1 MNSWT
6 EAREIL
12 NKSFQHSEDLSKAD
26 PPFGSHDSAMS
37 DMDDALEGMKPSKN
51 PVMKPSKQGSATGG
65 AMGTQKPS
73 KQGSVMKPTATRTV
87 YKRTQSGPGGA
98 TSPSVRRANVR
109 RAQARKQAGLP
120 SLSKA
125 DPPKS
130 KVTNLEFSDE
140 EGMTVYGQKPKL
152 PKKVQATLDSM
163 KIGSSKMAS
172 KRAPKV
178 KKGYEMKKS
187 NWDVACD
194 MLKSL
199 DVNKS
204 YSISKIKADVRAQSA
219 ANRAGRPG
227 KRKEAS
233 FKNKPKSR
241 VAGSVAR
248 SGGGAGGVM
257 GAIRDAFRTDKD
269 YKPEA
274 TLAGQQSMPQEEVRG
289 LGGAPKRQSK
299 ATAYDLDPK
308 GQQEKF
314 LSGMKSAGK
323 KLSGM
328 FGGKKSDAENL
339 ADAKKIL
346 KQGGMKAL
354 LKLKVSD
361 PRRQAYRADYK
372 KRMAG
377 KKSSM
382 VAKKKAGKFDPASRP
397 DLYAKMGDKFFNKV
411 SGDVFGSKGDIAAR
425 KVSLKSGKGRKN
437 IAGPDKVSPLFAQQ
451 MKDKQQRSKDLA
463 ARKAKNEEAMKKIA
477 SKNQPKIK

>member
-12 NKSFQHSEDLSKAD
+12 NKSFQHSED
-26 PPFGSHDSAMS
+26 
-37 DMDDALEGMKPSKN
+37 
-51 PVMKPSKQGSATGG
+51 
-65 AMGTQKPS
+65 
-73 KQGSVMKPTATRTV
+73 
-87 YKRTQSGPGGA
+87 
-98 TSPSVRRANVR
+98 
-109 RAQARKQAGLP
+109 
-120 SLSKA
+120 LSKA

-152 PKKVQATLDSM
+152 PKKAQAVLDSM
-163 KIGSSKMAS
+163 NIDSSKMAS
-172 KRAPKV
+172 KRSPKV

-199 DVNKS
+199 DVNKA
-204 YSISKIKADVRAQSA
+204 YSGSKIKADVKAQSA

-241 VAGSVAR
+241 VAGPVAR

-257 GAIRDAFRTDKD
+257 GAIRDALRTDKD

-274 TLAGQQSMPQEEVRG
+274 TLAGQQSMPQEGVRG

-361 PRRQAYRADYK
+361 PRRKAYRADYK

-382 VAKKKAGKFDPASRP
+382 VAKKKGGDKQKAGKFDPSKSS
-397 DLYAKMGDKFFNKV
+397 LYTKIGDSYFNIK
-411 SGDVFGSKGDIAAR
+411 SGDRFGTAGDEAAR
-425 KVSLKSGKGRKN
+425 AVSLGTNVAKKQKTQAANMMRAAQGKKQVAPSAQKRK
-437 IAGPDKVSPLFAQQ
+437 AQQ
-451 MKDKQQRSKDLA
+451 MAIQASRLKEA
-463 ARKAKNEEAMKKIA
+463 GKAVASTPKPKMK
-477 SKNQPKIK
+477 

>member
-12 NKSFQHSEDLSKAD
+12 NKSFQHSED
-26 PPFGSHDSAMS
+26 
-37 DMDDALEGMKPSKN
+37 
-51 PVMKPSKQGSATGG
+51 
-65 AMGTQKPS
+65 
-73 KQGSVMKPTATRTV
+73 
-87 YKRTQSGPGGA
+87 
-98 TSPSVRRANVR
+98 
-109 RAQARKQAGLP
+109 
-120 SLSKA
+120 LSKA

-152 PKKVQATLDSM
+152 PKKAQAVLDSM
-163 KIGSSKMAS
+163 NIDSSKMAS
-172 KRAPKV
+172 KRSPKV

-199 DVNKS
+199 DVNKA
-204 YSISKIKADVRAQSA
+204 YSGSKIKADVKAQSA

-241 VAGSVAR
+241 VAGPVAR

-257 GAIRDAFRTDKD
+257 GAIRDALRTDKD

-274 TLAGQQSMPQEEVRG
+274 TLAGQQSMPQEGVRG
-289 LGGAPKRQSK
+289 LGGAPKRQS
-299 ATAYDLDPK
+299 K

-361 PRRQAYRADYK
+361 PRRKAYRADYK

-382 VAKKKAGKFDPASRP
+382 VAKKKGGDKQKAGKFDPSKSSLYTKIGDNYFNIKSGDRFGTPGDEAARAVSLGTNVAKREKTQAANMMRAAQGKKQVSPAAEYRVSRKAQEQAIQASRLKEAGKAVASTP
-397 DLYAKMGDKFFNKV
+397 KPKMK
-411 SGDVFGSKGDIAAR
+411 
-425 KVSLKSGKGRKN
+425 
-437 IAGPDKVSPLFAQQ
+437 
-451 MKDKQQRSKDLA
+451 
-463 ARKAKNEEAMKKIA
+463 
-477 SKNQPKIK
+477 